1 MRLPTPRRLRDIV
14 ATDVMA
20 TFYNW
25 LFGSRRSTATD
36 EAAPQ
41 LDALLAQL
49 AERGV
54 SVTPSSD
61 DEVTF
66 SFRFAF
72 DPDDNFAT
80 AAAHPAAPSG
90 MDAGTDVVGAA
101 KRQCEASFEEC
112 QAANRMACPYHGA
125 QFIKASLLSRLARF
139 GARTSEVELVPDK
152 KGGGFSATVK
162 CVASPQE
169 KKAVADAI
177 NDFLNARGVTAKTG
191 AVKPAEHVKG
201 EGYSFGFNLAEAAQS
216 RPSAQTA
223 ASTGRVESPKA
234 LAARRLRQTAML
246 ADAIEKY
253 RKAVTEDF
261 TAFDDDVD
269 RLPRDMAP
277 FRETEDYARAVRA
290 HGLMFRA
297 AQFLQ
302 RRAAALVTKAKSGE
316 SSPNDAKAMS
326 ACADAFADVIVKG
339 ERLRDAISAANAVKE
354 KQARKTVDRHTAK
367 LMKSV
372 GALSK
377 TDMGWEDGFGVA
389 DVNPY
394 YNPDDFLPDY
404 ATNCQRCI
412 VAYELIRRGYLV
424 TAQPNRDENYDV
436 LRFWD
441 KMGKNAVDCGGG
453 RNFRRDVEK
462 NTKRDPVG
470 SRYCIFVTWNEDHK
484 NREMEEGNWDYD
496 DDGEMTFDG
505 PDAHIFIAEKTE
517 DGLMYIDPQNPE
529 SDADAYLDD
538 AVWRHGNNWFCRI
551 DNLEV
556 SDKVTSAVRIL
567 ERKNFVKR

>member
-1 MRLPTPRRLRDIV
+1 
-14 ATDVMA
+14 MA

-25 LFGSRRSTATD
+25 LFGNRRATATD
-36 EAAPQ
+36 AADPS

-49 AERGV
+49 ADRGV
-54 SVTPSSD
+54 SVSPSSD

-66 SFRFAF
+66 SFRFDF
-72 DPDDNFAT
+72 DPEDNFAT
-80 AAAHPAAPSG
+80 AAAQHPTAPSG

-112 QAANRMACPYHGA
+112 RAANRMACPYHGA
-125 QFIKASLLSRLARF
+125 QFVKASLLSRLARF

-152 KGGGFSATVK
+152 KGGGFTATVK
-162 CVASPQE
+162 CVASPRE

-177 NDFLNARGVTAKTG
+177 NDFLNARGVSARTG

-201 EGYSFGFNLAEAAQS
+201 DGYSFGFNLDDPARR
-216 RPSAQTA
+216 RPSAQTVA
-223 ASTGRVESPKA
+223 TTSRAESPEV
-234 LAARRLRQTAML
+234 LAARRLRQTATL

-277 FRETEDYARAVRA
+277 FRDTEDYRRAVRA
-290 HGLMFRA
+290 HGEMFRA
-297 AQFLQ
+297 ALFLQ
-302 RRAAALVTKAKSGE
+302 RRAAALVKKAKSGVA
-316 SSPNDAKAMS
+316 SPNDAKNMS

-339 ERLRDAISAANAVKE
+339 ERLRDAIGAANAVKE
-354 KQARKTVDRHTAK
+354 KQAHKAVARHTAK
-367 LMKSV
+367 TMKDV

-377 TDMGWEDGFGVA
+377 NDMGWEFDVT

-394 YNPDDFLPDY
+394 YNPDDIFPDY

-412 VAYELIRRGYLV
+412 VAYELIRRGYIV
-424 TAQPNRDENYDV
+424 TARPNSDDNYEV
-436 LRFWD
+436 FRFWD
-441 KMGKNAVDCGGG
+441 KMWENAVDCGGG

-462 NTKRDPVG
+462 NTKRDPIG
-470 SRYCIFVTWNEDHK
+470 SRYCLFVTWNEEHK
-484 NREMEEGNWDYD
+484 NREMDENDRWDYD

-505 PDAHIFIAEKTE
+505 PDAHVFIAEKTK
-517 DGLMYIDPQNPE
+517 DGLKYIDPQNPNANAE
-529 SDADAYLDD
+529 SYLADA
-538 AVWRHGNNWFCRI
+538 AWRHGNNWFCRI

-556 SDKVTSAVRIL
+556 SKQVTDAVKILDRKVF
-567 ERKNFVKR
+567 EKKN